1 MVNILNI
8 YNHVEDLRQDMWANQ
23 SDFVLLT
30 ETWINPTY
38 VPTTIHWPER
48 YLTHA
53 SIGNGRGVCCYGP
66 KNSADSFIS
75 DKIAPNFQILSM
87 LVKNEFQ
94 IILVYISQRCNL
106 EEVVLALKDIIIPT
120 LKVVIMGD
128 FNYSVKNTNVVS
140 KFLKEMF
147 FKQHVNH
154 PTHIKA
160 GIIDHIYTSHNIDM
174 IDISYRFNYYSDHCG
189 FNINLTN

>member
-8 YNHVEDLRQDMWANQ
+8 YNHLEDLRQDMWANQ

-106 EEVVLALKDIIIPT
+106 EEVVLALKNIIIPT